1 MSEVYLNIPSKEYSA
16 YNAMPFR
23 NLMVRGSGSGEAGTI
38 RLNDIHGNRFGLQT
52 HLRRHA
58 GQFGFDSVVGSET
71 TKANYVTKGSF
82 HKINRNRLI
91 HLGNQT
97 ESDYTAATSSQFDNG
112 FVTHQIPRSDYQNS
126 WITSSLAGD
135 RINNRFYGFAPK
147 NGFVS
152 SSANGIRNAY
162 NWKLKRD

>member
-1 MSEVYLNIPSKEYSA
+1 MYDPNVRSNSIIATRFSAPGGFETMSEVYLDIPSKEYSA

-71 TKANYVTKGSF
+71 TKADYVTKGSF
-82 HKINRNRLI
+82 HKINRNRLV
-91 HLGNQT
+91 HLRNK
-97 ESDYTAATSSQFDNG
+97 SKKAYTPATSSQF
-112 FVTHQIPRSDYQNS
+112 HI
-126 WITSSLAGD
+126 D
-135 RINNRFYGFAPK
+135 RD
-147 NGFVS
+147 
-152 SSANGIRNAY
+152 
-162 NWKLKRD
+162 WET